1 MATTSNIQID
11 GHENHSASI
20 FLIGMRGSGKTFV
33 GELAASLLYWTCL
46 DADMY
51 FETKYKQGVRE
62 YVKEHGWAAFREA
75 EVVVLGELMR
85 DNASK
90 HVISLGGGI
99 VETEEARQMLK
110 EWDGPVVHVVR
121 DVYEVI
127 KYLSTESSRP
137 AYGEP
142 IIDVYRRRE
151 PWFAECSTHEFV
163 NWVQRSASKS
173 ALRGARNEVFRFFA
187 HITGQ
192 RPSLAP
198 NMFSGRRTYFLSLT
212 YPDLTPALPQMEQ
225 LTEGADA
232 IELRV
237 DLLRPADATE
247 PAGKY
252 VPTAAYVARQ
262 IAALR
267 RVTSLPIV
275 YTVRTVSQG
284 GAFPDA
290 ATDEAFK
297 LLNLALRMG
306 VGYIDIEITLPEL
319 YVKSLISQKRYSHII
334 ASWHDWSGKMN
345 WDGPVVREKY
355 EIAHKIGDIIKII
368 GRANTIQDNFVL
380 HDFVTKYFDK
390 PNAKPIIAINM
401 GQDGQMSRILN
412 HTFTPTTHPS
422 LPAKAAPGQLSFKQI
437 QIALNLLGLLPPLR
451 FFLFGNP
458 ILHSMSPVLHN
469 KMFEILGLPHK
480 YEIFQTECLN
490 DELNALINSPD
501 FGGASV
507 TIPYKIEIIPL
518 LSELTPAAKAMGAI
532 NTIIPVPTDSGRK
545 LIGDNTDWLG
555 IRESIVSFLPTDPIQ
570 AGLIIGAG
578 GTARAAIYALHNLG
592 AKHIY
597 LFNRTKANALEL
609 ARSMSYAPVTVLDTV
624 SEWPAGLP
632 PPNVI
637 VGTVPA
643 QATTLTE
650 GERGLLLTS
659 KLFEYKDGPA
669 VVVDMAY
676 KPAETPLL
684 KLAKATGTNWAMVPG
699 VEVLLEQGFVQ
710 FELWT
715 GRKSPRSLASGL
727 VRETYYASA

>member
-1 MATTSNIQID
+1 MATTSDIQKD
-11 GHENHSASI
+11 GYENHSASI

-33 GELAASLLYWTCL
+33 GELAATMLSWTCL

-62 YVKEHGWAAFREA
+62 FVKEHGWAAFREA
-75 EVVVLGELMR
+75 ELVVLKELMR

-99 VETEEARQMLK
+99 VEIEEARQMLK

-121 DVYEVI
+121 DVDQVI
-127 KYLSTESSRP
+127 QYLSTESSRP

-142 IIDVYRRRE
+142 VIDVYRRRE

-163 NWVQRSASKS
+163 NFVRQSASKS
-173 ALRGARNEVFRFFA
+173 DLKGARNEVLRFFA

-192 RPSLAP
+192 RPSLVP
-198 NMFSGRRTYFLSLT
+198 NIFSGRRSYFLSLT

-232 IELRV
+232 IEVRV

-247 PAGKY
+247 PAGSY
-252 VPTAAYVARQ
+252 IPTAAYVARQ

-267 RVTSLPIV
+267 RVTTLPLV
-275 YTVRTVSQG
+275 FTVRTVSQG

-319 YVKSLISQKRYSHII
+319 YVKKLISQKRHSQFI

-345 WDGPVVREKY
+345 WDGPVVGEKY

-368 GRANTIQDNFVL
+368 GKANTIQDNFVL
-380 HDFVTKYFDK
+380 HEFVTKYLDR

-401 GQDGQMSRILN
+401 GQEGQMSRILN

-422 LPAKAAPGQLSFKQI
+422 LPVKAAPGQLSFKQI
-437 QIALNLLGLLPPLR
+437 QIALNLLGILPPLK

-469 KMFEILGLPHK
+469 KVFEILGLPHH
-480 YEIFQTECLN
+480 YEVFQTESLN
-490 DELNALINSPD
+490 DELKALINSPD

-518 LSELTPAAKAMGAI
+518 LSELTPAAEAMGAV
-532 NTIIPVPTDSGRK
+532 NTIIPVPAASGRK

-555 IRESIVSFLPTDPIQ
+555 IRESIISFLPTDPIH

-597 LFNRTKANALEL
+597 LFNRTKANAVEL
-609 ARSMSYAPVTVLDTV
+609 ARTMPYAPVTVLDAV
-624 SEWPAGLP
+624 CEWPAGLP

-659 KLFEYKDGPA
+659 KLYEHTDGPA

-676 KPAETPLL
+676 KPVETPLL
-684 KLAKATGTNWAMVPG
+684 KLAKAAGSNWAMVPG

-715 GRKSPRSLASGL
+715 GRRCPRSLVSEL
-727 VRETYYASA
+727 VREKYYASA